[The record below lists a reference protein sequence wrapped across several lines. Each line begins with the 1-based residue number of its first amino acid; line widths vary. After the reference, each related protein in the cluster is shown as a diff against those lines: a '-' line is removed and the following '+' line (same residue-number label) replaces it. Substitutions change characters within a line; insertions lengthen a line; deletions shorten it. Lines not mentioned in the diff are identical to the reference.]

1 MWKTGALHTAGITG
15 GRYLKT
21 SGSYPSPSFPS
32 LITVVLIAGSVKFIG
47 IALALGKAQGT
58 GQFFKLSIKVERQ
71 KERLVVMAAKAKKTQ
86 VVTETPLG
94 ERYDELKRMLVERQ
108 REIMAEVQGKI
119 RDVRAE
125 GADKDHEVLDP
136 GETSEVDIQED
147 IEFALI
153 QMKAETLNKINEA
166 LARLEEG
173 TYGNCF
179 ECGDEIA
186 QPRLRALPFAVRC
199 KDCEEAREMAQQR
212 ERIQARRGSATLGFD
227 MRG

>member
-1 MWKTGALHTAGITG
+1 M
-15 GRYLKT
+15 
-21 SGSYPSPSFPS
+21 
-32 LITVVLIAGSVKFIG
+32 
-47 IALALGKAQGT
+47 
-58 GQFFKLSIKVERQ
+58 
-71 KERLVVMAAKAKKTQ
+71 AKAKKRTTA
-86 VVTETPLG
+86 VAEVPTAA
-94 ERYDELKRMLVERQ
+94 RYEELKKMLLERQ
-108 REIMAEVQGKI
+108 REILNEVQGKI

-125 GADKDHEVLDP
+125 GSEKPHDVLDP

-166 LARLEEG
+166 LSRLEEG
-173 TYGNCF
+173 TYGRCF
-179 ECGDEIA
+179 ECGEEIA

-212 ERIQARRGSATLGFD
+212 ERIQARRGSSTLGFD

>member
-1 MWKTGALHTAGITG
+1 
-15 GRYLKT
+15 
-21 SGSYPSPSFPS
+21 
-32 LITVVLIAGSVKFIG
+32 
-47 IALALGKAQGT
+47 
-58 GQFFKLSIKVERQ
+58 
-71 KERLVVMAAKAKKTQ
+71 MAAKSKKRN
-86 VVTETPLG
+86 VAVAEAEAPIG
-94 ERYDELKRMLVERQ
+94 ARYEDLKRMLVERQ
-108 REIMAEVQGKI
+108 REILNEVQGKI

-125 GADKDHEVLDP
+125 GSEKDREVLDP

-166 LARLEEG
+166 LSRLEEG
-173 TYGNCF
+173 TYGHCF
-179 ECGDEIA
+179 ECAEEIA

-212 ERIQARRGSATLGFD
+212 ERIQARRGSSSLGFD

>member
-1 MWKTGALHTAGITG
+1 
-15 GRYLKT
+15 
-21 SGSYPSPSFPS
+21 
-32 LITVVLIAGSVKFIG
+32 
-47 IALALGKAQGT
+47 
-58 GQFFKLSIKVERQ
+58 
-71 KERLVVMAAKAKKTQ
+71 MAAKVKKTQ
-86 VVTETPLG
+86 VVTEASTG
-94 ERYDELKRMLVERQ
+94 ARYGELKRMLIERQ
-108 REIMAEVQGKI
+108 REIMHEVQGKI

-179 ECGDEIA
+179 ECGEEIA

-199 KDCEEAREMAQQR
+199 KDCEEAREVAVNREKTLAQ
-212 ERIQARRGSATLGFD
+212 RRSAAGFMLD
-227 MRG
+227 LN

>member
-1 MWKTGALHTAGITG
+1 MATKLKKKVTVAEAPTA
-15 GRYLKT
+15 
-21 SGSYPSPSFPS
+21 
-32 LITVVLIAGSVKFIG
+32 
-47 IALALGKAQGT
+47 
-58 GQFFKLSIKVERQ
+58 
-71 KERLVVMAAKAKKTQ
+71 
-86 VVTETPLG
+86 
-94 ERYDELKRMLVERQ
+94 ERYEELKRMLVERQ
-108 REIMAEVQGKI
+108 REIMNEVQGKI